1 VGTVGQPDS
10 FEAFVGAVTP
20 RLRRS
25 ANLLTGDTAL
35 AEDLV
40 QTALMKVFMRWGRS
54 GGWASPAAYAQRILY
69 TTFYAWS
76 GRRWN
81 VEVSTGHLP
90 EHAGPDE
97 LTDSDTGR
105 VHTALMSLPRRQRAV
120 LVARFFDDL
129 SVEQTA
135 DLLGTSPSNVK
146 SHTARGLAKLRLAL
160 PSSESLK
167 EDR

>member
-25 ANLLTGDTAL
+25 ANVLTGDASL

-40 QTALMKVFMRWGRS
+40 QTVLMKVFVRWGRS
-54 GGWASPAAYAQRILY
+54 GRWDSPPAYAQRILY

-81 VEVSTGHLP
+81 LEVPTGQLP
-90 EHAGPDE
+90 EQARPDA
-97 LTDSDTGR
+97 LGDSDTGR

-120 LVARFFDDL
+120 LVARFYDDL

-146 SHTARGLAKLRLAL
+146 SHTARGLAKLREAL